1 MRKTSKKSNQDTC
14 VYELYDKNR
23 KVYCGTTN
31 DLSRRED
38 EHRAD
43 GKKFTRVKKV
53 SINMT
58 AESAKKRESEKLEA
72 YRKNHRGKNPRYNK
86 DSDG

>member
-1 MRKTSKKSNQDTC
+1 
-14 VYELYDKNR
+14 
-23 KVYCGTTN
+23 
-31 DLSRRED
+31 
-38 EHRAD
+38 
-43 GKKFTRVKKV
+43 
-53 SINMT
+53 MT